1 MHLFYFCQSFLSPKY
16 FGETHA
22 AATFAPTN
30 LMSVEVSMG
39 SVVHID
45 SQEKVEWE
53 GAIQKTIKID
63 VTDVGN
69 LLLIAQVEWR
79 LSSFSARA
87 FQQGFVTELD
97 LDDVDP
103 EDFMPIREM
112 TQDKILSFCLA
123 KEGGDQFIKNLLG
136 VHSEQLAQRYKER
149 NFRRFNINE
158 LPKS

>member
-1 MHLFYFCQSFLSPKY
+1 
-16 FGETHA
+16 
-22 AATFAPTN
+22 
-30 LMSVEVSMG
+30 MG

-45 SQEKVEWE
+45 CSKEKVEWE
-53 GAIQKTIKID
+53 GTIQKTLIKID
-63 VTDVGN
+63 VTNVGELTDV
-69 LLLIAQVEWR
+69 IAKVEWEIDFI
-79 LSSFSARA
+79 LCEGVSATA
-87 FQQGFVTELD
+87 AVVTELD

>member
-1 MHLFYFCQSFLSPKY
+1 
-16 FGETHA
+16 
-22 AATFAPTN
+22 
-30 LMSVEVSMG
+30 MG

-45 SQEKVEWE
+45 CSKEKVEWE
-53 GAIQKTIKID
+53 GTIQKTLIKID
-63 VTDVGN
+63 VTNVGELTDV
-69 LLLIAQVEWR
+69 IAKVEWEIEFI
-79 LSSFSARA
+79 LCEGVSATA
-87 FQQGFVTELD
+87 AVVTELD

>member
-1 MHLFYFCQSFLSPKY
+1 
-16 FGETHA
+16 
-22 AATFAPTN
+22 
-30 LMSVEVSMG
+30 MG

-45 SQEKVEWE
+45 CSKEKVEWE
-53 GAIQKTIKID
+53 GTIQKTLIKID
-63 VTDVGN
+63 VTNVGELTDVIAKVEWGIEFI
-69 LLLIAQVEWR
+69 LCEGVSATAQV
-79 LSSFSARA
+79 
-87 FQQGFVTELD
+87 VTELD

>member
-1 MHLFYFCQSFLSPKY
+1 MTNV
-16 FGETHA
+16 GER
-22 AATFAPTN
+22 
-30 LMSVEVSMG
+30 
-39 SVVHID
+39 
-45 SQEKVEWE
+45 
-53 GAIQKTIKID
+53 
-63 VTDVGN
+63 TDV
-69 LLLIAQVEWR
+69 
-79 LSSFSARA
+79 SAKVQWEIEFTLCEGVSA
-87 FQQGFVTELD
+87 TAVVGTELD

-136 VHSEQLAQRYKER
+136 VHSAQLAQRYKER

>member
-1 MHLFYFCQSFLSPKY
+1 
-16 FGETHA
+16 
-22 AATFAPTN
+22 
-30 LMSVEVSMG
+30 MG

-45 SQEKVEWE
+45 CSKEKVEWE
-53 GAIQKTIKID
+53 GTIQKTLIKID
-63 VTDVGN
+63 VTNVGELTDV
-69 LLLIAQVEWR
+69 IAKVEWEIEFI
-79 LSSFSARA
+79 LCEGVSATA
-87 FQQGFVTELD
+87 AVVTELD

-103 EDFMPIREM
+103 EDFMPIRQM

>member
-1 MHLFYFCQSFLSPKY
+1 
-16 FGETHA
+16 
-22 AATFAPTN
+22 
-30 LMSVEVSMG
+30 MG

-45 SQEKVEWE
+45 CSKEKVEWE
-53 GAIQKTIKID
+53 GTIQKTLIKID
-63 VTDVGN
+63 VTNVGELTDV
-69 LLLIAQVEWR
+69 IAKVQWEIEFTLCEGV
-79 LSSFSARA
+79 SATA
-87 FQQGFVTELD
+87 VVVTELD

>member
-1 MHLFYFCQSFLSPKY
+1 
-16 FGETHA
+16 
-22 AATFAPTN
+22 
-30 LMSVEVSMG
+30 MG

-45 SQEKVEWE
+45 CSKEKVEWE
-53 GAIQKTIKID
+53 GTIQKTLIKID
-63 VTDVGN
+63 VTDVGA
-69 LLLIAQVEWR
+69 LTDVIAQVEWEIEFI
-79 LSSFSARA
+79 LCEGVSSS
-87 FQQGFVTELD
+87 GFVTTELD

-136 VHSEQLAQRYKER
+136 FHAENLARKYKQRS
-149 NFRRFNINE
+149 FRRFDINE

>member
-1 MHLFYFCQSFLSPKY
+1 
-16 FGETHA
+16 
-22 AATFAPTN
+22 
-30 LMSVEVSMG
+30 MG

-45 SQEKVEWE
+45 CSKEKVEWE
-53 GAIQKTIKID
+53 GTIQKTLIKID
-63 VTDVGN
+63 VTNVGELTDV
-69 LLLIAQVEWR
+69 IAKVEWEIEFI
-79 LSSFSARA
+79 LCESVSATA
-87 FQQGFVTELD
+87 AVVTELD